1 MKRDMDLVRSIMLR
15 VADSDEPISI
25 HELVDVEH
33 DKQLV
38 GYHVSIM
45 KEAGLVR
52 GSIMSADDDPYY
64 SCLISSLTWEGNDFL
79 DAIRNETVWGKTK
92 SAISKTVGSATF
104 EMVKSVAAKIG
115 EAMLMA
121 QIGI

>member
-1 MKRDMDLVRSIMLR
+1 MKRDMDLVRSIMLK

-25 HELVDVEH
+25 CDFVDAEH

-38 GYHVSIM
+38 GYHISIM
-45 KEAGLVR
+45 RDAGLVKA
-52 GSIMSADDDPYY
+52 SIMPADDDPYY
-64 SCLISSLTWEGNDFL
+64 SCRVSSLTWEGNDFL
-79 DAIRNETVWGKTK
+79 DVVRNETVWEKTK

-104 EMVKSVAAKIG
+104 EMVKSMAVKIG
-115 EAMLMA
+115 EAMLLA